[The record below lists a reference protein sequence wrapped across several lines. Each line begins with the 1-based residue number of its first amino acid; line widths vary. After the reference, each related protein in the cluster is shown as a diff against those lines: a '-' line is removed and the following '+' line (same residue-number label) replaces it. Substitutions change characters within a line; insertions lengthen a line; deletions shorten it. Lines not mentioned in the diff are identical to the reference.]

1 MHPAGIRRTCLHL
14 FLSRKSP
21 SSWTHLLHAAFTLS
35 VDSQDEEPL
44 SCAALLSH
52 QAHNAA
58 LMIPKPEIMPKV
70 WGESYRWD
78 LSLVYSGGTPKS
90 SAIVLESPCARRA
103 SVSSAGL
110 CFVSGFL
117 PDRRHSYWDINGTV
131 LLLLLLRWGWRQLD
145 AHIAS
150 EQHDVAKHVDSAR
163 QARKST
169 NIQLPLTF
177 NIIKQR
183 PEDLSIMR
191 LKYKEHFLHCISTFL
206 GGVYV
211 VTLHFS

>member
-1 MHPAGIRRTCLHL
+1 MHPARIRRTCLHSSL
-14 FLSRKSP
+14 PGKIPTS

-35 VDSQDEEPL
+35 VDSQVEKPL
-44 SCAALLSH
+44 SCTALLPH

-58 LMIPKPEIMPKV
+58 LMIPKPEIMPKG
-70 WGESYRWD
+70 WGGNYPWD
-78 LSLVYSGGTPKS
+78 LLLVYNGGTPKS

-131 LLLLLLRWGWRQLD
+131 LLLLHWGWRQLG

-150 EQHDVAKHVDSAR
+150 EQRDVAKHVDSER

-177 NIIKQR
+177 NII
-183 PEDLSIMR
+183 
-191 LKYKEHFLHCISTFL
+191 
-206 GGVYV
+206 
-211 VTLHFS
+211 